1 MANYAIMRIEKRKI
15 GAVTHICNHHER
27 LKERYKSNPDI
38 DPERTYLNYH
48 INQPKEKYRP
58 MILARIEESG
68 AKRRSNSIVLQDCI
82 ATASPEW
89 INELSYDK
97 QQEFFHHAYQYFV
110 KTFGEENIISAVVH
124 MDEANPHMHLCFVP
138 ITKDNRLSSKDLIGG
153 PKGLVKHQDDFYKH
167 MVERFPD
174 LNRGISSKITHRKH
188 IPTEFYKN
196 ADMLFSHYEEIV
208 NAVNNIGLVNNT
220 KKKNEALELL
230 GRYAPEMAQM
240 KSQLK
245 VTDKHIF
252 NLEEGIKNLDKVVD
266 RKNDTIYDQKEEINQ
281 LKEKVWELNQL
292 QRKLQKEIDKIPPE
306 IMEQLK
312 AEEKARRKRNE
323 REER

>member
-27 LKERYKSNPDI
+27 RKEKYKSNPDI
-38 DPERTYLNYH
+38 DPERTHLNYH
-48 INQPKEKYRP
+48 LCQPEKTYRP
-58 MILARIEESG
+58 LVLERIEQAG
-68 AKRRSNSIVLQDCI
+68 AKRRSNSVVLQDCI

-89 INELSYDK
+89 INELSYEK
-97 QQEFFHHAYQYFV
+97 QQEFFNHAYQYFV

-138 ITKDNRLSSKDLIGG
+138 ITKDRRLSSKDLIGG

-174 LNRGISSKITHRKH
+174 LNRGISSKITHRRH

-196 ADMLFSHYEEIV
+196 ADMLFCHYEEIV